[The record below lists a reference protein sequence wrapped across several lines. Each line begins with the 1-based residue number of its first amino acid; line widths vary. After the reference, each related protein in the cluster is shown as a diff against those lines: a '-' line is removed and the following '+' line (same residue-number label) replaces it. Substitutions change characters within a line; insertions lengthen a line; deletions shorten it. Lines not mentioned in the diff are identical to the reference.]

1 MGQYERIRRKAC
13 ALALGLTM
21 GLGIAA
27 AAPTDVRADNP
38 IVQTIYSTDPAP
50 LVVGDEVYVF
60 TGHDEDGASY
70 YDMRDW
76 HCYSTKD
83 MVNWTD
89 HGVPLSLATFSWAKS
104 DAWAGQVIERGG
116 KFYYYV
122 PITAK
127 TGGTAIGVA
136 VADSP

>member
-1 MGQYERIRRKAC
+1 MGQYESIRRKAC

-83 MVNWTD
+83 MARILNSA
-89 HGVPLSLATFSWAKS
+89 PS
-104 DAWAGQVIERGG
+104 
-116 KFYYYV
+116 
-122 PITAK
+122 
-127 TGGTAIGVA
+127 
-136 VADSP
+136 